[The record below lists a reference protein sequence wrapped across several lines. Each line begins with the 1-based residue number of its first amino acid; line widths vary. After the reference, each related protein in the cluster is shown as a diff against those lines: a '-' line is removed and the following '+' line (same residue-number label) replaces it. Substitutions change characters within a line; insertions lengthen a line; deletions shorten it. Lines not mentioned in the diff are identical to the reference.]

1 MKSLHKLTVFAAAA
15 VVGATMTFGASAA
28 YAADLPC
35 RTARVIVPWGAGGES
50 DLLGRMAVDAANRL
64 GAKPQLQIVT
74 IGGQGG
80 IKGSQQ
86 AAEAKP
92 DGCTL
97 FNIHQHILASNL
109 TGRTKLNWDSYIP
122 VANLT
127 STASIIAAGT
137 DAPFSNYKEMQK
149 FGKDNPNTI
158 LAGGT
163 LGSTSHFSLLQVA
176 DKLGIQMKYI
186 SYDGTADRMKA
197 LLANTI
203 HIGQVSE
210 VTGAKHA
217 EAGRLKLLAMNYH
230 QRSTR
235 VPDLPTAQEQ
245 GFDIVIATD
254 RGFML
259 PKGTPQEVVDH
270 YIDLFKKV
278 AADKQ
283 YVETVTRQGSFVV
296 PRFGDDY
303 AKWWDATYKDWVRI
317 AKNLGVYKGS

>member
-1 MKSLHKLTVFAAAA
+1 MHSLHKLTVFAAAA
-15 VVGATMTFGASAA
+15 VVGATMTIGATSA
-28 YAADLPC
+28 YAVEFPC

-64 GAKPQLQIVT
+64 GANPQLQVVT
-74 IGGQGG
+74 VSGQGG
-80 IKGSQQ
+80 LKGTKQ
-86 AAEAKP
+86 AMEARP

-109 TGRTKLNWDSYIP
+109 TGRTDMNWNSFIP
-122 VANLT
+122 VANMT

-137 DAPFSNYKEMQK
+137 DAPFSNYKEMQAY
-149 FGKDNPNTI
+149 GKANPNTI

-163 LGSTSHFSLLQVA
+163 LGSTSHFSLLLVA
-176 DKLGIQMKYI
+176 DKLDIKMKYI

-210 VTGAKHA
+210 VTAAKHA
-217 EAGRLKLLAMNYH
+217 EAGRLKLLAMNYGK
-230 QRSTR
+230 RSTR

-245 GFDIVIATD
+245 GFDLEIATD

-259 PKGTPQEVVDH
+259 PLETPQEVVDH
-270 YIDLFKKV
+270 YIALFKKV
-278 AADKQ
+278 ASDPQ
-283 YVETVTRQGSFVV
+283 YVETVTKQGSFVV
-296 PRFGDDY
+296 PRFGEDY
-303 AKWWDATYKDWVRI
+303 AKWWDATYTDWVRI